1 MPHNLITE
9 QMEVRFKEF
18 IEQARMLFE
27 EAADNALKS
36 IRSANKVKEISTW
49 HHDSMLQVAQVLKEL
64 EEKKSLD
71 SVMIYEFATSKKQ
84 KIEQQLATYANEL
97 ERYVAFRA
105 SFTPMQLRK
114 IIAGAFG
121 EVLGET
127 LFHEETR
134 SSDEGDDGGSLST
147 CRAATPVGNCDGEIL
162 VISACSTKR

>member
-114 IIAGAFG
+114 IIKFSF
-121 EVLGET
+121 E
-127 LFHEETR
+127 
-134 SSDEGDDGGSLST
+134 
-147 CRAATPVGNCDGEIL
+147 
-162 VISACSTKR
+162 